1 MVKLLAFIQAI
12 LFLTILT
19 INANEV
25 SATQENDELPQ
36 CVVVSHCVL
45 ENWEVSNANEVFK
58 QAKELVLNTP
68 RTKII
73 ESTDSFIKAE
83 AKTKWMRYTDD
94 LLIQALPDKSII
106 QVRSESRVGIGDN
119 GVNQKRVN
127 DLAYRL
133 MLPSFEKKSNSF

>member
-12 LFLTILT
+12 LLLT

-45 ENWEVSNANEVFK
+45 ENWEVSNASEVFK

-83 AKTKWMRYTDD
+83 AKTKCMRYTDD

-133 MLPSFEKKSNSF
+133 MVPNFENKSNSI

>member
-12 LFLTILT
+12 LLLT

-94 LLIQALPDKSII
+94 LLIKALPDKSII
-106 QVRSESRVGIGDN
+106 QVRSESRVGVGDN

-127 DLAYRL
+127 DLANRL
-133 MLPSFEKKSNSF
+133 MVPSFEKKSNSF

>member
-1 MVKLLAFIQAI
+1 MKPFDL
-12 LFLTILT
+12 
-19 INANEV
+19 NME
-25 SATQENDELPQ
+25 E
-36 CVVVSHCVL
+36 VL
-45 ENWEVSNANEVFK
+45 ENWEVSDTSEVFK

-68 RTKII
+68 RTTII

-94 LLIQALPDKSII
+94 LLIKALPDKSII
-106 QVRSESRVGIGDN
+106 QVRSESRGGIGDN

-133 MLPSFEKKSNSF
+133 MVPNLEKKSNSF